1 MFFRIKV
8 VIKRIIGWSL
18 DVKKKN
24 LQLCDSL
31 VKRVSF
37 DSWRSTRLVFR
48 CLAKRHRSSHFTAPS
63 LVTSDVIWQPC

>member
-37 DSWRSTRLVFR
+37 DSWRSTRLWF
-48 CLAKRHRSSHFTAPS
+48 LDALLKGTGA
-63 LVTSDVIWQPC
+63 VISQPPLW